1 MELILCTYEIG
12 KFTTT
17 RALFTK
23 EVGKFTAMRA
33 TKKLL
38 GGVENDSNVCLFVFS
53 KVVS

>member
-12 KFTTT
+12 KFTTA

-23 EVGKFTAMRA
+23 EVGKFTTMRA

-38 GGVENDSNVCLFVFS
+38 AGVENNSNVSKFVFS
-53 KVVS
+53 KAVS